1 MEPLGVLHVNLG
13 SPAAPRA
20 REVRAFLDE
29 FLGDPLVVDVQ
40 PLLWWCLRKALILPL
55 RGPKSAALYARIWT
69 PEGSPLVVESRRFTA
84 TLGRALG
91 PRFRVA
97 SAMRYGEP
105 SLARAL
111 AELEAAGARRI
122 AVLTAFPQASRT
134 TTGTVDAALA
144 RLAPRA
150 ELVRVPDYPDD
161 PGYLA
166 ALAEGPR
173 AALAADPGAHLV
185 LSFHGLPVRYVEQGD
200 PYREHCERTARALAA
215 ELGLARE
222 RWSLAYQSRF
232 GREPWLEPEV
242 TAVVEALLRR
252 GERLVVAAP
261 SFTTDCLETLEE
273 LGLRLVE
280 DAERIAPGKL
290 RVLPC
295 LNAAPRW
302 VAAAATLVRRALD
315 EPEPRS

>member
-1 MEPLGVLHVNLG
+1 MQPLGVLHVNLG

-29 FLGDPLVVDVQ
+29 FLGDPMVVDLQ
-40 PLLWWCLRKALILPL
+40 PLLWWCVRKALILPL
-55 RGPKSAALYARIWT
+55 RGPKSAALYARVWT
-69 PEGSPLVVESRRFTA
+69 PEGSPLVVESRRFCA
-84 TLGRALG
+84 ALQGELGAD
-91 PRFRVA
+91 FRVV

-105 SLARAL
+105 SLARGL

-144 RLAPRA
+144 RLDVRS

-161 PGYLA
+161 PGYIS
-166 ALAEGPR
+166 ALAEAPR
-173 AALAADPGAHLV
+173 AALAADLGAHLL
-185 LSFHGLPVRYVEQGD
+185 LSFHGLPVRYVEKGD
-200 PYREHCERTARALAA
+200 PYRDHCERTAHALTA
-215 ELGLARE
+215 ELGLPRE

-242 TAVVEALLRR
+242 TGVAEALLKR
-252 GERLVVAAP
+252 GERVVVAAP
-261 SFTTDCLETLEE
+261 SFTSDCLETLEE
-273 LGLRLVE
+273 LSMRLVE
-280 DAERIAPGKL
+280 DAEHIAPGKL
-290 RVLPC
+290 RVLSC

-302 VAAAATLVRRALD
+302 VEAAAGLVRRALL
-315 EPEPRS
+315 PLAVRP

>member
-40 PLLWWCLRKALILPL
+40 PFLWWCLRKGIILPL
-55 RGPKSAALYARIWT
+55 RGPKSAALYARIWR
-69 PEGSPLVVESRRFTA
+69 PEGSPLVVESRRFCA
-84 TLGRALG
+84 ALAAELG
-91 PRFRVA
+91 PGFQVV

-105 SLARAL
+105 GLARGL
-111 AELEAAGARRI
+111 AELEAAGVRRI
-122 AVLTAFPQASRT
+122 AVLTAFPQGSRT

-161 PGYLA
+161 AGYIA

-173 AALAADPGAHLV
+173 AALAADPRAHLV
-185 LSFHGLPVRYVEQGD
+185 LSFHGLPVRYVAAGD
-200 PYREHCERTARALAA
+200 PYQQHCERTARALARA
-215 ELGLARE
+215 LGLGSG

-232 GREPWLEPEV
+232 GRERWLEPEV

-252 GERLVVAAP
+252 GERVVVAAP
-261 SFTTDCLETLEE
+261 SFTADCLETLEE

-280 DAERIAPGKL
+280 EAEGIAPGCL

-295 LNAAPRW
+295 LNDSPRW
-302 VAAAATLVRRALD
+302 VSAAAALVRTALAV
-315 EPEPRS
+315 PAGRP